1 MNSKPFFL
9 IFLLLLC
16 SCSSIPFLG
25 DDFELTT
32 SSTKRKSLE
41 VPPDLISPAKDR
53 KFSIPASGSS
63 SMSAF
68 QASTEEEKISQPS
81 SFILPDVDG
90 VKIKFYGN
98 YRVLIVDKP
107 AQILWPK
114 LRNFWLKAG
123 FTIVREEPGVGLIE
137 TDWFEDKRRAP
148 NDFIRDMIGKV
159 FQNVYDTGERDK
171 YIMRLERV
179 GDNQTEISVAH
190 KGLMQIVGDRPD
202 STVSWVNKP
211 NDRKLE
217 DDYLKRI
224 MISLGLAE
232 KSTELLAM
240 KEGVSDQSRL
250 FLEDNNS
257 FIELNEKFAL
267 AWRKVGI
274 AIDRLAFSVEDK
286 NRDNGTYILKYNDPT
301 IESEKESFF
310 SKIFSFGKKKVK
322 INKYQ
327 IVVMSV
333 DEGTRVFVT
342 DEGGNKNTPI
352 TNSITKILFEQI
364 K

>member
-1 MNSKPFFL
+1 MNPKPFF
-9 IFLLLLC
+9 IVLLLFLC
-16 SCSSIPFLG
+16 NCSSIPFLN
-25 DDFELTT
+25 DESEIPLV
-32 SSTKRKSLE
+32 STKRKSLE

-53 KFSIPASGSS
+53 KFSIPSSGSS

-68 QASTEEEKISQPS
+68 QASDEGEKIIQPDS
-81 SFILPDVDG
+81 IILPDING

-107 AQILWPK
+107 AEILWPK

-123 FTIVREEPGVGLIE
+123 FSIVREEPDIGLLE
-137 TDWFEDKRRAP
+137 TDWFEDKRGVP
-148 NDFIRDMIGKV
+148 KDFIRDMIGKV

-190 KGLMQIVGDRPD
+190 KGIIQVVGNRPD
-202 STVSWVNKP
+202 STVSWINKP

-224 MISLGLAE
+224 MISLGLDE
-232 KSTELLAM
+232 KSTELLTV
-240 KEGVSDQSRL
+240 KEDTPNQSQL
-250 FLEDNNS
+250 FLEDDSS
-257 FIELNEKFAL
+257 FIELNEKFDL

-274 AIDRLAFSVEDK
+274 AIDRLAFSIEDK
-286 NRDNGTYILKYNDPT
+286 NRSLGTYTLKYNDPT
-301 IESEKESFF
+301 IESEKESFL
-310 SKIFSFGKKKVK
+310 SKIFSFGKKNRKV
-322 INKYQ
+322 NKYQ
-327 IVVMSV
+327 ISVMSV
-333 DEGTRVFVT
+333 DERTRVFVT
-342 DEGGNKNTPI
+342 DEGGNKNTPT